1 MVDGMPVAYRSV
13 VAIATREHVLQKRV
27 LMPFVENGPAA
38 DLVLAMVVG
47 LRMSSQDFE
56 AGGHS
61 PGLRD
66 VIRARPEDIPG
77 RARR

>member
-1 MVDGMPVAYRSV
+1 
-13 VAIATREHVLQKRV
+13 
-27 LMPFVENGPAA
+27 MPFVENGPAA
-38 DLVLAMVVG
+38 DLVLAIVVG

-56 AGGHS
+56 VGGHS